1 MVAANK
7 EFDGTRALIAQ
18 QIAQKTNSTTVN
30 TATKDED
37 LIAQANELFKNSKIE
52 NVQFAYNSTEI
63 QGEYISLLKGASELM
78 KANKN
83 WNLTLSGHTDNMG
96 SAAFNLDLSKRRA
109 AAVKAF
115 LVQNGVPASRIFVEY
130 YGLSK
135 PIVPNDTEQNRLKNR
150 RVEFKITSQ
159 L

>member
-1 MVAANK
+1 MN
-7 EFDGTRALIAQ
+7 
-18 QIAQKTNSTTVN
+18 
-30 TATKDED
+30 
-37 LIAQANELFKNSKIE
+37 
-52 NVQFAYNSTEI
+52 YNSTEI